1 MDHKQMRECV
11 MNALDIPQLID
22 ELKTYLNKPSD
33 YTIGETCTV
42 IQRAVMALEI
52 LQRKENAEIL
62 G

>member
-1 MDHKQMRECV
+1 MRECV

-52 LQRKENAEIL
+52 LQRKENAEIR